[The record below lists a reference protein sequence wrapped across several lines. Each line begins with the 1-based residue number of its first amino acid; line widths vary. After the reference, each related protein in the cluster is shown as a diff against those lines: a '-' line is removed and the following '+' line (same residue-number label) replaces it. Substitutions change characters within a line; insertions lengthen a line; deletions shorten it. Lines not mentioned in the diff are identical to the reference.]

1 MRFLKN
7 ITKLLF
13 PCLLLFSVGIGV
25 GYIAFISKLQSTA
38 IPTRSEIIKNN
49 KISDFYSVSQKRA
62 IKKSKQSSVRVL
74 SFDVESST
82 FSVSSGTYFKYQD
95 QYYVLTVEHGIL
107 GGCESIQIAVD
118 NNLYDC
124 VELLAN
130 DSKNDYVII
139 TVGKIN
145 DRQAIEFPKDFVKTR
160 KEWTSSLSTL
170 NSLLYT
176 GYPNSF
182 GPVTLDGK
190 VMGISADEHIYF
202 NSYAWS
208 GSSGSGIF
216 NYKGKFVGYIVAID
230 VGQTEFGYDVLE
242 NVILVIPNYKIDWS
256 VLYKKRGSH
265 NGQ

>member
-1 MRFLKN
+1 MKFNKN
-7 ITKLLF
+7 
-13 PCLLLFSVGIGV
+13 
-25 GYIAFISKLQSTA
+25 ISKLLISCVLLFCAGIGISYYTA
-38 IPTRSEIIKNN
+38 LNKLIANTPPSRLDVLENN
-49 KISDFYSVSQKRA
+49 NISDLYNVSQKRA

-74 SFDVESST
+74 SFDIKSST
-82 FSVSSGTYFKYQD
+82 ISVSSGTYFEYQNEF
-95 QYYVLTVEHGIL
+95 YVLTVQHGIL
-107 GGCESIQIAVD
+107 GGCDSIQIATES
-118 NNLYDC
+118 NLYDC
-124 VELLAN
+124 LGLLAY
-130 DSKNDYVII
+130 DSKNDYVI
-139 TVGKIN
+139 VAVNKIA
-145 DRQAIEFPKDFVKTR
+145 DRKAIHFPNDFVKTR
-160 KEWTSSLSTL
+160 TEWKNSLSTL

-190 VMGISADEHIYF
+190 VMGMSEDEHIYF

-256 VLYKKRGSH
+256 VLYKK
-265 NGQ
+265 